1 MKFISWNVNG
11 LRACVKKGFT
21 EFFEQT
27 DADFFCIQETKLQE
41 GQIDFEPEG
50 YFCYWNYAVK
60 KGYSGTAIFAKKEPL
75 SVQYGI
81 GIEEHDQEGRVI
93 TLEYENF
100 YMVTVYTP
108 NSQSELA
115 RLSYRMQWEDD
126 FRAYLQQLDE
136 KKPVIMCGDLN
147 VAHQEIDL
155 KNPKTNRHNA
165 GFTDEEREKSRQE
178 MEKILG
184 YVDKLNELDTEGV
197 EPLIS
202 LFPVENV
209 FREDKVV
216 NGDMRDE
223 LVDLA
228 PRKKDGQY
236 LVPKTVE

>member
-1 MKFISWNVNG
+1 MTEHKISDEVMAN
-11 LRACVKKGFT
+11 T
-21 EFFEQT
+21 ELL
-27 DADFFCIQETKLQE
+27 AKL
-41 GQIDFEPEG
+41 
-50 YFCYWNYAVK
+50 A
-60 KGYSGTAIFAKKEPL
+60 L
-75 SVQYGI
+75 
-81 GIEEHDQEGRVI
+81 
-93 TLEYENF
+93 
-100 YMVTVYTP
+100 
-108 NSQSELA
+108 
-115 RLSYRMQWEDD
+115 
-126 FRAYLQQLDE
+126 
-136 KKPVIMCGDLN
+136 
-147 VAHQEIDL
+147 
-155 KNPKTNRHNA
+155 
-165 GFTDEEREKSRQE
+165 TDEEREKSRRK

>member
-1 MKFISWNVNG
+1 MAN
-11 LRACVKKGFT
+11 T
-21 EFFEQT
+21 ELL
-27 DADFFCIQETKLQE
+27 AKL
-41 GQIDFEPEG
+41 
-50 YFCYWNYAVK
+50 A
-60 KGYSGTAIFAKKEPL
+60 L
-75 SVQYGI
+75 
-81 GIEEHDQEGRVI
+81 
-93 TLEYENF
+93 
-100 YMVTVYTP
+100 
-108 NSQSELA
+108 
-115 RLSYRMQWEDD
+115 
-126 FRAYLQQLDE
+126 
-136 KKPVIMCGDLN
+136 
-147 VAHQEIDL
+147 
-155 KNPKTNRHNA
+155 
-165 GFTDEEREKSRQE
+165 TDEEREKSRQE

>member
-1 MKFISWNVNG
+1 MTEHKISDEVMAN
-11 LRACVKKGFT
+11 T
-21 EFFEQT
+21 ELL
-27 DADFFCIQETKLQE
+27 AKL
-41 GQIDFEPEG
+41 
-50 YFCYWNYAVK
+50 A
-60 KGYSGTAIFAKKEPL
+60 L
-75 SVQYGI
+75 
-81 GIEEHDQEGRVI
+81 
-93 TLEYENF
+93 
-100 YMVTVYTP
+100 
-108 NSQSELA
+108 
-115 RLSYRMQWEDD
+115 
-126 FRAYLQQLDE
+126 
-136 KKPVIMCGDLN
+136 
-147 VAHQEIDL
+147 
-155 KNPKTNRHNA
+155 
-165 GFTDEEREKSRQE
+165 TDEEREKSRRE

>member
-1 MKFISWNVNG
+1 MTEHKISDEVMAN
-11 LRACVKKGFT
+11 T
-21 EFFEQT
+21 ELL
-27 DADFFCIQETKLQE
+27 AKL
-41 GQIDFEPEG
+41 
-50 YFCYWNYAVK
+50 A
-60 KGYSGTAIFAKKEPL
+60 L
-75 SVQYGI
+75 
-81 GIEEHDQEGRVI
+81 
-93 TLEYENF
+93 
-100 YMVTVYTP
+100 
-108 NSQSELA
+108 
-115 RLSYRMQWEDD
+115 
-126 FRAYLQQLDE
+126 
-136 KKPVIMCGDLN
+136 
-147 VAHQEIDL
+147 
-155 KNPKTNRHNA
+155 
-165 GFTDEEREKSRQE
+165 TDEEREKSRQE

>member
-1 MKFISWNVNG
+1 MAGHKISDEVMAN
-11 LRACVKKGFT
+11 T
-21 EFFEQT
+21 ELL
-27 DADFFCIQETKLQE
+27 AKL
-41 GQIDFEPEG
+41 
-50 YFCYWNYAVK
+50 A
-60 KGYSGTAIFAKKEPL
+60 L
-75 SVQYGI
+75 
-81 GIEEHDQEGRVI
+81 
-93 TLEYENF
+93 
-100 YMVTVYTP
+100 
-108 NSQSELA
+108 
-115 RLSYRMQWEDD
+115 
-126 FRAYLQQLDE
+126 
-136 KKPVIMCGDLN
+136 
-147 VAHQEIDL
+147 
-155 KNPKTNRHNA
+155 
-165 GFTDEEREKSRQE
+165 TDEEREKSRQE

>member
-1 MKFISWNVNG
+1 MTEHKISDEVMAN
-11 LRACVKKGFT
+11 T
-21 EFFEQT
+21 ELLAKLALT
-27 DADFFCIQETKLQE
+27 DD
-41 GQIDFEPEG
+41 
-50 YFCYWNYAVK
+50 
-60 KGYSGTAIFAKKEPL
+60 
-75 SVQYGI
+75 
-81 GIEEHDQEGRVI
+81 
-93 TLEYENF
+93 
-100 YMVTVYTP
+100 
-108 NSQSELA
+108 
-115 RLSYRMQWEDD
+115 
-126 FRAYLQQLDE
+126 
-136 KKPVIMCGDLN
+136 
-147 VAHQEIDL
+147 
-155 KNPKTNRHNA
+155 
-165 GFTDEEREKSRQE
+165 EREKSRRE

>member
-1 MKFISWNVNG
+1 MAENKISDEVMAN
-11 LRACVKKGFT
+11 T
-21 EFFEQT
+21 E
-27 DADFFCIQETKLQE
+27 LL
-41 GQIDFEPEG
+41 
-50 YFCYWNYAVK
+50 
-60 KGYSGTAIFAKKEPL
+60 AKHAL
-75 SVQYGI
+75 
-81 GIEEHDQEGRVI
+81 
-93 TLEYENF
+93 
-100 YMVTVYTP
+100 
-108 NSQSELA
+108 
-115 RLSYRMQWEDD
+115 
-126 FRAYLQQLDE
+126 
-136 KKPVIMCGDLN
+136 
-147 VAHQEIDL
+147 
-155 KNPKTNRHNA
+155 
-165 GFTDEEREKSRQE
+165 TDEEKSRQE

>member
-1 MKFISWNVNG
+1 MAEHKISDEVMANTA
-11 LRACVKKGFT
+11 LLA
-21 EFFEQT
+21 
-27 DADFFCIQETKLQE
+27 KL
-41 GQIDFEPEG
+41 
-50 YFCYWNYAVK
+50 A
-60 KGYSGTAIFAKKEPL
+60 L
-75 SVQYGI
+75 
-81 GIEEHDQEGRVI
+81 
-93 TLEYENF
+93 
-100 YMVTVYTP
+100 
-108 NSQSELA
+108 
-115 RLSYRMQWEDD
+115 
-126 FRAYLQQLDE
+126 
-136 KKPVIMCGDLN
+136 
-147 VAHQEIDL
+147 
-155 KNPKTNRHNA
+155 
-165 GFTDEEREKSRQE
+165 TDEEREKSRQE

>member
-1 MKFISWNVNG
+1 MAEHKNSDEVMAN
-11 LRACVKKGFT
+11 T
-21 EFFEQT
+21 ELL
-27 DADFFCIQETKLQE
+27 AKL
-41 GQIDFEPEG
+41 
-50 YFCYWNYAVK
+50 A
-60 KGYSGTAIFAKKEPL
+60 L
-75 SVQYGI
+75 
-81 GIEEHDQEGRVI
+81 
-93 TLEYENF
+93 
-100 YMVTVYTP
+100 
-108 NSQSELA
+108 
-115 RLSYRMQWEDD
+115 
-126 FRAYLQQLDE
+126 
-136 KKPVIMCGDLN
+136 
-147 VAHQEIDL
+147 
-155 KNPKTNRHNA
+155 
-165 GFTDEEREKSRQE
+165 TDEEREKSRQE

>member
-1 MKFISWNVNG
+1 M
-11 LRACVKKGFT
+11 
-21 EFFEQT
+21 
-27 DADFFCIQETKLQE
+27 
-41 GQIDFEPEG
+41 
-50 YFCYWNYAVK
+50 
-60 KGYSGTAIFAKKEPL
+60 
-75 SVQYGI
+75 
-81 GIEEHDQEGRVI
+81 EEHKISDEVMAN
-93 TLEYENF
+93 T
-100 YMVTVYTP
+100 
-108 NSQSELA
+108 ELLA
-115 RLSYRMQWEDD
+115 KL
-126 FRAYLQQLDE
+126 AL
-136 KKPVIMCGDLN
+136 
-147 VAHQEIDL
+147 
-155 KNPKTNRHNA
+155 
-165 GFTDEEREKSRQE
+165 TDEERKKSRQE

>member
-1 MKFISWNVNG
+1 MAEHKIFDEVMAN
-11 LRACVKKGFT
+11 T
-21 EFFEQT
+21 ELL
-27 DADFFCIQETKLQE
+27 AKL
-41 GQIDFEPEG
+41 
-50 YFCYWNYAVK
+50 A
-60 KGYSGTAIFAKKEPL
+60 L
-75 SVQYGI
+75 
-81 GIEEHDQEGRVI
+81 
-93 TLEYENF
+93 
-100 YMVTVYTP
+100 
-108 NSQSELA
+108 
-115 RLSYRMQWEDD
+115 
-126 FRAYLQQLDE
+126 
-136 KKPVIMCGDLN
+136 
-147 VAHQEIDL
+147 
-155 KNPKTNRHNA
+155 
-165 GFTDEEREKSRQE
+165 TDEEREKSRQE